1 MPRTK
6 KIIHTTPKTA
16 NKLSVKADA
25 SEKLETDKL
34 EIDEMNTTEITEPIN
49 PEMLETE
56 TEGTDEKPL
65 REGPEKFY
73 EAVGRRKESTA
84 RVRVLTKKSSD
95 KQISEDKAIISVNGK
110 PYYDYFPTV
119 RLQNVVEAPL
129 KKLKS
134 INRFK
139 ATVQVSGGGSSGQ
152 AGAIMFGLSRA
163 LVLFDTNFSKK
174 LRKAG
179 YLTRDPRAKERRKYG
194 LKKARK
200 SPQWSKR

>member
-6 KIIHTTPKTA
+6 KITHASQKT
-16 NKLSVKADA
+16 
-25 SEKLETDKL
+25 EKKISLKTDVAEKIETDKL
-34 EIDEMNTTEITEPIN
+34 EIDEMNTTEIIEPTV

-73 EAVGRRKESTA
+73 EAVGRRKWSTA

-95 KQISEDKAIISVNGK
+95 KQISEDKSIIIVNGK
-110 PYYDYFPTV
+110 PYYDYFSTV

-194 LKKARK
+194 LKKA
-200 SPQWSKR
+200 